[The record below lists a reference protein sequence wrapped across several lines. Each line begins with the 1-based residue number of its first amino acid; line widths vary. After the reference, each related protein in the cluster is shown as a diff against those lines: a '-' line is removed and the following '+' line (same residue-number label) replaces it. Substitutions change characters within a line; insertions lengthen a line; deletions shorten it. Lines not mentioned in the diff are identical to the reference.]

1 MTTLRRYSGLFYA
14 AVSIGC
20 VLLIWELSTAGQPEG
35 AYFPT
40 PQQVVIAFRKVWD
53 EGYLD
58 APLASSL
65 LISMKRLMAGWIL
78 SLLIGLLVGFAMY
91 FSRVVQ
97 AIVLPWLAFYR
108 PLPPLAYLSL
118 IVLWLGIDEKSKIV
132 LLILAGLP
140 PALIGTLT
148 ALESVRQERVE
159 AARSIGLNRLK
170 MIRLIYL
177 PSIGPSFLMNARVA
191 FGACFAALI
200 GAEMIA
206 SSSGLAWMVIAA
218 TNRSAL
224 DVALV
229 GVLVMAAIALVFDFV
244 LLRLQHALVP
254 WAVHEQ

>member
-1 MTTLRRYSGLFYA
+1 MTTLRKFSGLLYA
-14 AVSIGC
+14 AVSIGS
-20 VLLIWELSTAGQPEG
+20 VLVLWELSTAGQSDG

-40 PQQVVIAFRKVWD
+40 PQQVVRAFRSVWN

-58 APLASSL
+58 ATLTSSL
-65 LISMKRLMAGWIL
+65 LISMKRLLAGWML
-78 SLLIGLLVGFAMY
+78 SLLLGLVIGYAMY
-91 FSRVVQ
+91 FNRVVQ

-118 IVLWLGIDEKSKIV
+118 IVLWLGIDETSKIV

-159 AARSIGLNRLK
+159 AARSIGLSRTK

-177 PSIGPSFLMNARVA
+177 PSIAPSFLMNARVA

-224 DVALV
+224 DVAIV
-229 GVLVMAAIALVFDFV
+229 GVFVMAAIALVFDYA